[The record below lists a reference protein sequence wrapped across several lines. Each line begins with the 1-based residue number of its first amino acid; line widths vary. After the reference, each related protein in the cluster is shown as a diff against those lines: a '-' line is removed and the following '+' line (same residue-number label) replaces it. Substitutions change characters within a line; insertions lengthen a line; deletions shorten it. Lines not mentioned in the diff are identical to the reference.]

1 MVVLLF
7 LIVFSISY
15 GHSLTT
21 AVEYSE
27 AVVVKIN
34 YSDGTPFSYE
44 KYEIYSPED
53 EVIPY
58 QVGRTDRE
66 GRIIFIPDTPGK
78 WKIKA
83 FSEDGHGIVKEINVE
98 KVKRGDR

>member
-44 KYEIYSPED
+44 NTRYTLRKMRLFLIRLEEQIEKEGSSLYLIL
-53 EVIPY
+53 
-58 QVGRTDRE
+58 QVNGR
-66 GRIIFIPDTPGK
+66 
-78 WKIKA
+78 
-83 FSEDGHGIVKEINVE
+83 
-98 KVKRGDR
+98 